1 MFVIKDVIRF
11 IDIHEGI
18 VRLMTFKRLV
28 GFVGICE
35 GIARLL
41 II

>member
-1 MFVIKDVIRF
+1 MFVTKDVIRF

-35 GIARLL
+35 GIARL
-41 II
+41 